1 MLHSG
6 ARGSAILHSRAKGPS
21 AESAR
26 CTSRQWPEQG
36 FRLTDTRRVVGV
48 GELFA
53 VGGSHAV
60 GLGVTVVASAT
71 GQTVVVPARDE
82 AKGSNAAGGVKLL
95 AIVPGGTPG
104 RQAQAVKL
112 SVWLC

>member
-1 MLHSG
+1 M
-6 ARGSAILHSRAKGPS
+6 LHSRAKGPS
-21 AESAR
+21 AG
-26 CTSRQWPEQG
+26 CTSREWPEQS

-53 VGGSHAV
+53 GGGSHAV
-60 GLGVTVVASAT
+60 GLGVSVVVIAT